1 MNVIQ
6 KFGPIMSTIASR
18 LQVTR
23 SRIADAARAA
33 GRAPDSVRL
42 VAVSK
47 AFPPEAVRAAH
58 AAGQSDFGENYLQE
72 ALAKMRALADLPL
85 TWHFIGP
92 IQGNKAAAIA
102 ENFAWVHSVD
112 RDRIAERLSRARPE
126 AAPPLNLCLQVNV
139 GGEDSKSGVAPGE
152 APALARLVRGLPRLR
167 LRGLMTIPRPVADPA
182 GQRAQFRVLREL
194 LVQLNAQGMGLDT
207 LSMGMSEDMEAAIG
221 EGATMVRVGTAIF
234 GQRIRKT

>member
-6 KFGPIMSTIASR
+6 KFGPIMSTIATR

-33 GRAPDSVRL
+33 ERAPDSVRL

-58 AAGQSDFGENYLQE
+58 AAGQADFGENYLQE

-92 IQGNKAAAIA
+92 IQGNKAAAVA
-102 ENFAWVHSVD
+102 ESFAWVHSVD
-112 RDRIAERLSRARPE
+112 RERIAERLSRARPE

-152 APALARLVRGLPRLR
+152 APALVRLVRGLPCLR
-167 LRGLMTIPRPVADPA
+167 LR
-182 GQRAQFRVLREL
+182 
-194 LVQLNAQGMGLDT
+194 
-207 LSMGMSEDMEAAIG
+207 
-221 EGATMVRVGTAIF
+221 
-234 GQRIRKT
+234 

>member
-47 AFPPEAVRAAH
+47 AFPADAVRAAH

-85 TWHFIGP
+85 AWHFIGP
-92 IQGNKAAAIA
+92 IQGNKAAAVA
-102 ENFAWVHSVD
+102 ESFAWVHSVD
-112 RDRIAERLSRARPE
+112 REKVAERLARSRPE
-126 AAPPLNLCLQVNV
+126 TEPPLNVCVQVNV
-139 GGEDSKSGVAPGE
+139 GGEDSKSGVAPE
-152 APALARLVRGLPRLR
+152 AAPALARFVRALPRLR
-167 LRGLMTIPRPVADPA
+167 LRGLMAIPRPAPDA
-182 GQRAQFRVLREL
+182 QGQRAQFRVLREL
-194 LVQLNAQGMGLDT
+194 LERLNAEGMGLDT
-207 LSMGMSEDMEAAIG
+207 LSMGMSDDLEAAIA
-221 EGATMVRVGTAIF
+221 EGATLVRVGTAIF
-234 GQRIRKT
+234 GERTRR